1 MSTRPLFSLLA
12 FTVFAANAS
21 AGTVGPFQLD
31 NGISGPRR
39 FEVIVPSGGG
49 TSFAAVYPAPQVTPN
64 FDLVSDFTPFMQ
76 LGAIGGARE
85 LALSGNNLV
94 TFIAQTGTVRSNG
107 SFTGPNGTITWV
119 SEARLP
125 AGSQRYENTTTFTSA
140 SAFGAVRYISFM
152 DASMVDRV
160 AALNAGTPDF
170 NFVYFNNDQST
181 STTGIAHGIAQNRLV
196 NASYAGWV
204 MRRASNLFSNI
215 TDPARETFS
224 LAGVIDPSII
234 TTSDPRLPG
243 VTAYRIFNDASE
255 PATAFAVDLNAN
267 ATTATIVTYLTAY
280 PVVQLDPIFKNGF
293 E

>member
-1 MSTRPLFSLLA
+1 MIARTLFPALTL
-12 FTVFAANAS
+12 TLFAAHAN
-21 AGTVGPFQLD
+21 AGTVGTFQLD
-31 NGISGPRR
+31 NGINGPRR
-39 FEVIVPSGGG
+39 FEVIVPSAGG
-49 TSFAAVYPAPQVTPN
+49 TSSAAVYPAPQVTSN
-64 FDLVSDFTPFMQ
+64 FDLVSDFTPFVQ
-76 LGAIGGARE
+76 LGATGSARE
-85 LALSGNNLV
+85 LALFGNNLV
-94 TFIAQTGTVRSNG
+94 TFIAQTGTVRSTG
-107 SFTGPNGTITWV
+107 SFTGPNGTINWV

-140 SAFGAVRYISFM
+140 AAFGAVRYISLM
-152 DASMVDRV
+152 DASVVDRA
-160 AALNAGTPDF
+160 AALNPGTPDF
-170 NFVYFNNDQST
+170 NFVYFNDDQST
-181 STTGIAHGIAQNRLV
+181 SSTGIAHGIAQNRLV

-204 MRRASNLFSNI
+204 MRRANNLFSNI

-243 VTAYRIFNDASE
+243 VTAYRIFNDSSE

-267 ATTATIVTYLTAY
+267 ATSATIVTYLTAY